1 MKKLFL
7 LTILLHLTF
16 IVKAQTSLSLDSC
29 RALALTNNKDLLIS
43 HEKINAAHYQRKAA
57 FTNYLPNFSAT
68 GAYMRNQK
76 EFSLLNNDQKAA
88 LSGLGSNLAGPIGQA
103 AAGIIATYPELAPL
117 ISSLSGSLPAAL
129 DQAGNSLVDALR
141 TDTRNV
147 YAGAITLT
155 QPLYMGGKIRAYNK
169 ITKYAE
175 ELARQQHNGGMQ
187 EVIMSTDQA
196 YWQVISLVN
205 KKKLAEGYLK
215 LLQQLDSDVEK
226 MIAEGVATKADGLS
240 VRVKVNEAEMTLT
253 KVEDGLSLARML
265 LCQLCGLDL
274 SSPITLADENMENIP
289 LIPTDTHFDLSTAYE
304 NRPEIRSL
312 ELATQIYKQK
322 VNVTRAEHLPSIALM
337 GNYMVTNPSVFN
349 SFENKFKGMWNVGV
363 MVQLPIWHWGEGIYK
378 TKAAK
383 AEARIAQYQLQD
395 AREKIELQVN
405 QAAFKVNEAGKKL
418 VMASKN
424 MEKAEEN
431 YKVPNLEKGIAV
443 LEYLSLHTQGETLQD
458 IKSALDISQT
468 TAYRI
473 LNTLVR
479 LDYLIYNEDTKR
491 YKLSRKLLTLG
502 FRSLNEHNL
511 LETVLPRLRD
521 LRDQVKETACFGVLG
536 DRKGIFIEQ
545 AQGHH
550 TFRFILSPGK
560 PFDLHCSAPGKAIMA
575 YLPNTVRDRYLS
587 YMEFTRYNARTITTR
602 DAYLEEL
609 EKVRKL
615 GYAMD
620 NEEELN
626 GVICIGAPIFNYT
639 GYPCGAIWI
648 SGPKDRLSKEVV
660 RVSADCIRKVAQ
672 TISLEL
678 GYSKAKKI

>member
-1 MKKLFL
+1 ME
-7 LTILLHLTF
+7 
-16 IVKAQTSLSLDSC
+16 S
-29 RALALTNNKDLLIS
+29 
-43 HEKINAAHYQRKAA
+43 
-57 FTNYLPNFSAT
+57 
-68 GAYMRNQK
+68 
-76 EFSLLNNDQKAA
+76 
-88 LSGLGSNLAGPIGQA
+88 
-103 AAGIIATYPELAPL
+103 
-117 ISSLSGSLPAAL
+117 
-129 DQAGNSLVDALR
+129 
-141 TDTRNV
+141 
-147 YAGAITLT
+147 
-155 QPLYMGGKIRAYNK
+155 
-169 ITKYAE
+169 
-175 ELARQQHNGGMQ
+175 
-187 EVIMSTDQA
+187 VI
-196 YWQVISLVN
+196 
-205 KKKLAEGYLK
+205 
-215 LLQQLDSDVEK
+215 
-226 MIAEGVATKADGLS
+226 
-240 VRVKVNEAEMTLT
+240 
-253 KVEDGLSLARML
+253 
-265 LCQLCGLDL
+265 
-274 SSPITLADENMENIP
+274 P
-289 LIPTDTHFDLSTAYE
+289 
-304 NRPEIRSL
+304 
-312 ELATQIYKQK
+312 
-322 VNVTRAEHLPSIALM
+322 
-337 GNYMVTNPSVFN
+337 
-349 SFENKFKGMWNVGV
+349 
-363 MVQLPIWHWGEGIYK
+363 
-378 TKAAK
+378 
-383 AEARIAQYQLQD
+383 
-395 AREKIELQVN
+395 
-405 QAAFKVNEAGKKL
+405 
-418 VMASKN
+418 N

-511 LETVLPRLRD
+511 LETVLPR
-521 LRDQVKETACFGVLG
+521 
-536 DRKGIFIEQ
+536 
-545 AQGHH
+545 
-550 TFRFILSPGK
+550 
-560 PFDLHCSAPGKAIMA
+560 CSAPGKAIMA

>member
-1 MKKLFL
+1 ME
-7 LTILLHLTF
+7 
-16 IVKAQTSLSLDSC
+16 S
-29 RALALTNNKDLLIS
+29 
-43 HEKINAAHYQRKAA
+43 
-57 FTNYLPNFSAT
+57 
-68 GAYMRNQK
+68 
-76 EFSLLNNDQKAA
+76 
-88 LSGLGSNLAGPIGQA
+88 
-103 AAGIIATYPELAPL
+103 
-117 ISSLSGSLPAAL
+117 
-129 DQAGNSLVDALR
+129 
-141 TDTRNV
+141 
-147 YAGAITLT
+147 
-155 QPLYMGGKIRAYNK
+155 
-169 ITKYAE
+169 
-175 ELARQQHNGGMQ
+175 
-187 EVIMSTDQA
+187 VI
-196 YWQVISLVN
+196 
-205 KKKLAEGYLK
+205 
-215 LLQQLDSDVEK
+215 
-226 MIAEGVATKADGLS
+226 
-240 VRVKVNEAEMTLT
+240 
-253 KVEDGLSLARML
+253 
-265 LCQLCGLDL
+265 
-274 SSPITLADENMENIP
+274 P
-289 LIPTDTHFDLSTAYE
+289 
-304 NRPEIRSL
+304 
-312 ELATQIYKQK
+312 
-322 VNVTRAEHLPSIALM
+322 
-337 GNYMVTNPSVFN
+337 
-349 SFENKFKGMWNVGV
+349 
-363 MVQLPIWHWGEGIYK
+363 
-378 TKAAK
+378 
-383 AEARIAQYQLQD
+383 
-395 AREKIELQVN
+395 
-405 QAAFKVNEAGKKL
+405 
-418 VMASKN
+418 N

-560 PFDLHCSAPGKAIMA
+560 PFDLHCRLRERRSWLICRIQSGTGIC
-575 YLPNTVRDRYLS
+575 LIWNLQ
-587 YMEFTRYNARTITTR
+587 RYNARTITTR

-678 GYSKAKKI
+678 GYSKAKKIIIYHEHTKIHV

>member
-1 MKKLFL
+1 ME
-7 LTILLHLTF
+7 
-16 IVKAQTSLSLDSC
+16 S
-29 RALALTNNKDLLIS
+29 
-43 HEKINAAHYQRKAA
+43 
-57 FTNYLPNFSAT
+57 
-68 GAYMRNQK
+68 
-76 EFSLLNNDQKAA
+76 
-88 LSGLGSNLAGPIGQA
+88 
-103 AAGIIATYPELAPL
+103 
-117 ISSLSGSLPAAL
+117 
-129 DQAGNSLVDALR
+129 
-141 TDTRNV
+141 
-147 YAGAITLT
+147 
-155 QPLYMGGKIRAYNK
+155 
-169 ITKYAE
+169 
-175 ELARQQHNGGMQ
+175 
-187 EVIMSTDQA
+187 VI
-196 YWQVISLVN
+196 
-205 KKKLAEGYLK
+205 
-215 LLQQLDSDVEK
+215 
-226 MIAEGVATKADGLS
+226 
-240 VRVKVNEAEMTLT
+240 
-253 KVEDGLSLARML
+253 
-265 LCQLCGLDL
+265 
-274 SSPITLADENMENIP
+274 P
-289 LIPTDTHFDLSTAYE
+289 
-304 NRPEIRSL
+304 
-312 ELATQIYKQK
+312 
-322 VNVTRAEHLPSIALM
+322 
-337 GNYMVTNPSVFN
+337 
-349 SFENKFKGMWNVGV
+349 
-363 MVQLPIWHWGEGIYK
+363 
-378 TKAAK
+378 
-383 AEARIAQYQLQD
+383 
-395 AREKIELQVN
+395 
-405 QAAFKVNEAGKKL
+405 
-418 VMASKN
+418 N

-521 LRDQVKETACFGVLG
+521 LRDQVKET
-536 DRKGIFIEQ
+536 
-545 AQGHH
+545 
-550 TFRFILSPGK
+550 PGK